1 MCLSCGCKQPN
12 ESHGDD
18 RNITQRDIEA
28 AAQAAEMEP
37 KEVVTNIQQGF
48 ETGQPQMAGAGSRQT
63 NARQQTGNNQQKVE
77 DRQGGYGGGSSSGP
91 Q

>member
-28 AAQAAEMEP
+28 AAQAAKMEP
-37 KEVVTNIQQGF
+37 TQVVSNIQDGF
-48 ETGQPQMAGAGSRQT
+48 ETRQPQMAGTGSKQT
-63 NARQQTGNNQQKVE
+63 NAQQTGNNQQKIE
-77 DRQGGYGGGSSSGP
+77 DRQGGYGAGGSRGP